1 MDTVK
6 NEFVR
11 LPETRLNWKESAERW
26 SILECFEHLNRYS
39 LYYHSQIAQS
49 ITKAV
54 KIDTAI
60 PETKSTWLG
69 RKFIGMMHPDNVRK
83 HRTYK
88 KMNPR
93 SCTLSA
99 AVLAKFLQNQ
109 EELLGLIREASSVNL
124 NEVSIP
130 VEFMNL
136 LRMNIGDALQFVVIH
151 EKRHVHQAQRIRL
164 KSEQTA

>member
-69 RKFIGMMHPDNVRK
+69 RKFISMMHPENVRK

-93 SCTLSA
+93 SYTLSV

>member
-6 NEFVR
+6 NEFVQ
-11 LPETRLNWKESAERW
+11 LPEKRLNWKESAERW

-39 LYYHSQIAQS
+39 LYYHSQIALS

-54 KIDTAI
+54 KTDTAML
-60 PETKSTWLG
+60 ETKSTWLG
-69 RKFIGMMHPDNVRK
+69 RKFISMMHPDNVRK

-93 SCTLSA
+93 SCMLSA

-124 NEVSIP
+124 NEVSVP
-130 VEFMNL
+130 VEFMKFL
-136 LRMNIGDALQFVVIH
+136 KMNIGDALQFVVMH
-151 EKRHVHQAQRIRL
+151 EKRHMHQAQRIRL
-164 KSEQTA
+164 KTEQTA